1 MGKTNNKNNTGRRIH
16 GRKLNRE
23 KNKENRV
30 RRNRTV
36 VSGGLSDPRAE
47 RVRKEYLEQRDRQA
61 RQRSDR
67 LVAKGPCCST
77 QEALVARN
85 IRMHKELV
93 SAGSRA
99 YNTTT
104 GTHDILVIDA
114 WFRSANSRHM
124 AHFRLYLRENNI
136 RTVG

>member
-1 MGKTNNKNNTGRRIH
+1 MGKTNNKKNTGRRVH
-16 GRKLNRE
+16 GRKLNRD

-36 VSGGLSDPRAE
+36 GSGGLSDPRKE
-47 RVRKEYLEQRDRQA
+47 QVRKEYLKRRDEKNR
-61 RQRSDR
+61 RRTDR
-67 LVAKGPCCST
+67 AIANGPCCTS

-85 IRMHKELV
+85 VRMHKELV
-93 SAGSRA
+93 STGSRA

-104 GTHDILVIDA
+104 GAHDILVIDG
-114 WFRSANSRHM
+114 WFRRANSRHM

>member
-1 MGKTNNKNNTGRRIH
+1 MGKANNKKNTGRRIH

-30 RRNRTV
+30 RRNRTA
-36 VSGGLSDPRAE
+36 VSGGLSDPRE
-47 RVRKEYLEQRDRQA
+47 EQLRKDYLERRDQKV
-61 RQRSDR
+61 RQRNER
-67 LVAKGPCCST
+67 ARANGPCCAS

-85 IRMHKELV
+85 VRMHKELV

-104 GTHDILVIDA
+104 GAHDILVIDA
-114 WFRSANSRHM
+114 WFRRANSRHM